1 MFIIIDLVHN
11 IIMNTLITCFEV
23 FFGRILDVGIGS
35 VRTIYLVKQK
45 NLIACILAFIE
56 IIIWFLIARQI
67 LTDKELNAF
76 VILSYASGYAF
87 GTYIGGVI
95 NKYLV
100 KGTLT
105 AMVITMANRRVI
117 LEALRESN
125 YGVTLIP
132 LEDNKVMLL
141 IEFKKRNMKR
151 LKETIKRVD
160 RNAFIIVN
168 ETLNV
173 ENGYII

>member
-1 MFIIIDLVHN
+1 MT
-11 IIMNTLITCFEV
+11 TLISCLEV
-23 FFGRILDVGIGS
+23 FFGRLIDVGIGS

-45 NLIACILAFIE
+45 NFIACILAFIE

-67 LTDKELNAF
+67 LTNKEINIF
-76 VILSYASGYAF
+76 IILSYALGYAL
-87 GTYIGGVI
+87 GTYIGGII
-95 NKYLV
+95 NKYFV
-100 KGTLT
+100 EGTLT
-105 AMVITMANRRVI
+105 AMVITQTNKRII

-125 YGVTLIP
+125 YGVTVIP
-132 LEDNKVMLL
+132 LEDNKIMLL
-141 IEFKKRNMKR
+141 IEFKKKNMKR

>member
-1 MFIIIDLVHN
+1 
-11 IIMNTLITCFEV
+11 MNTLISCFEV

-67 LTDKELNAF
+67 LTDKEINIF
-76 VILSYASGYAF
+76 VVLSYAAGYAS
-87 GTYIGGVI
+87 GTYIGGII

-100 KGTLT
+100 RGTLT
-105 AMVITMANRRVI
+105 AMIITSSDKRAM

-125 YGVTLIP
+125 YGVTIIP
-132 LEDNKVMLL
+132 LEDNKVMFL
-141 IEFKKRNMKR
+141 IEFKKRNLKR
-151 LKETIKRVD
+151 LKDTVKRID

>member
-1 MFIIIDLVHN
+1 
-11 IIMNTLITCFEV
+11 MNTLITCIEV

-45 NLIACILAFIE
+45 NLIACLLAFIE

-67 LTDKELNAF
+67 LTDKEINISI
-76 VILSYASGYAF
+76 VLSYAAGYAF
-87 GTYIGGVI
+87 GTYIGGLI
-95 NKYLV
+95 NKYFV
-100 KGTLT
+100 QGELT
-105 AMVITMANRRVI
+105 ALVITQVDKRIMA
-117 LEALRESN
+117 EALRESN
-125 YGVTLIP
+125 YGVTIIP
-132 LEDNKVMLL
+132 LEDKKYMFL
-141 IEFKKRNMKR
+141 IEFKKRNMKK
-151 LKETIKRVD
+151 LKDTIKRVD

>member
-1 MFIIIDLVHN
+1 M
-11 IIMNTLITCFEV
+11 ITVIACLEV
-23 FFGRILDVGIGS
+23 FFGRLIDVGIGS

-56 IIIWFLIARQI
+56 ILIWFLIARQV
-67 LTDKELNAF
+67 LTDKELNVF
-76 VILSYASGYAF
+76 IILSYALGYAL
-87 GTYIGGVI
+87 GTYIGGII
-95 NKYLV
+95 NKYFV

-105 AMVITMANRRVI
+105 AMVITSTDKRII
-117 LEALRESN
+117 LESLRESN
-125 YGVTLIP
+125 YGVTAIP
-132 LEDNKVMLL
+132 LEDKKFMLL
-141 IEFKKRNMKR
+141 IEFKKRNLKKLKDTIMK
-151 LKETIKRVD
+151 VD